1 VERFLAQHQ
10 ANILGVLAGFDRV
23 RFRGSLPSIC
33 NRRSLLS
40 FLNFYKIRWEEFPK
54 LAQDLTNELGAH
66 VERYAE
72 QHHRPYYYLDRRKID
87 KEAEA
92 RKIMEKDGITSGL
105 IVVFGTV
112 QKCKSYRLVGKNR
125 KKIVTSWRQCK
136 HFYVYYQH
144 PEFGLLQVRLQTW
157 LPFGITISINGRSFL
172 AQQLDKAGI
181 TYTKKGNGFTDVAD
195 FPRAQA
201 VLDQLTHFAWAPF
214 LTELVKPLAP
224 YLDQRYGLDVHGYY
238 RTMDQSE
245 YATDLLFRDAASLQ
259 AVYQQLTAY
268 ALARLRAPD
277 VLRFLGRTN
286 LVCGKEVA
294 TDVRRRPE
302 GVCVK
307 HRAGLNSVKMYDKLR
322 SILRIEITMND
333 VRQFRVRR
341 LVWRRK
347 KQVSA
352 NVSLRKGVVDVPDRV
367 RISRQINARYLDLL
381 AEVQAPRPVAAT
393 LDPVSRPVQEDG
405 RCYRALQLLNAQQNA
420 VFARMLEGRFAI
432 EGFRNA
438 DVASVLGAKPRN
450 RAERRRRSV
459 QASRHLKLLRVHGLI
474 KKVPRSHR
482 YRLTEQGLQV
492 LPLAVRLRQLD
503 LAAAA

>member
-1 VERFLAQHQ
+1 
-10 ANILGVLAGFDRV
+10 
-23 RFRGSLPSIC
+23 
-33 NRRSLLS
+33 
-40 FLNFYKIRWEEFPK
+40 
-54 LAQDLTNELGAH
+54 
-66 VERYAE
+66 
-72 QHHRPYYYLDRRKID
+72 
-87 KEAEA
+87 
-92 RKIMEKDGITSGL
+92 
-105 IVVFGTV
+105 
-112 QKCKSYRLVGKNR
+112 
-125 KKIVTSWRQCK
+125 
-136 HFYVYYQH
+136 
-144 PEFGLLQVRLQTW
+144 
-157 LPFGITISINGRSFL
+157 
-172 AQQLDKAGI
+172 
-181 TYTKKGNGFTDVAD
+181 
-195 FPRAQA
+195 
-201 VLDQLTHFAWAPF
+201 
-214 LTELVKPLAP
+214 
-224 YLDQRYGLDVHGYY
+224 
-238 RTMDQSE
+238 
-245 YATDLLFRDAASLQ
+245 
-259 AVYQQLTAY
+259 
-268 ALARLRAPD
+268 
-277 VLRFLGRTN
+277 
-286 LVCGKEVA
+286 
-294 TDVRRRPE
+294 
-302 GVCVK
+302 
-307 HRAGLNSVKMYDKLR
+307 LNSVKMYDKLR